1 MKKNYLF
8 PVTEK
13 SQVESCFA
21 ICGTSGGNGE
31 GVLVNPGE
39 GGTSGPGSWGAPRK
53 QA

>member
-21 ICGTSGGNGE
+21 ICGTSGG
-31 GVLVNPGE
+31 
-39 GGTSGPGSWGAPRK
+39 GGTDAPEDGPFTPPTGGGWGAPRK